1 MELNLNVLRL
11 ASGLAAHATARQ
23 TVISQNIANA
33 DTPGY
38 HARDITDFASA
49 VDGAGMAFSARVTR
63 PGHIPFGPGATGH
76 DIRETSALGTE
87 TPNGNTVAL
96 EDQVMRAAQVKQSH
110 DMALGVYQ
118 KSMDNLRMSLG
129 RR

>member
-1 MELNLNVLRL
+1 MDLNLNVLRL

-23 TVISQNIANA
+23 TVISRNIANA

-38 HARDITDFASA
+38 HARDVADFASE
-49 VDGAGMAFSARVTR
+49 VDGGGMAFSARVTR
-63 PGHIPFGPGATGH
+63 PGHIPFGSGATGH
-76 DIRETSALGTE
+76 DTRETSALGTE

-96 EDQVMRAAQVKQSH
+96 EDQIMRAAEVKQSH

-118 KSMDNLRMSLG
+118 KSLDILRMSLG